1 MLHELIKNYIQ
12 GYYDMKLITDN
23 FENNTKDKEYG
34 ITKMSTD
41 NEYIMSLR
49 KTTIIGFYKKRLN
62 FIMCIYINKETN
74 NIRCTATVK
83 TPSDKHIYN
92 KVLPSLLW
100 KLNNNNFTNVMIK
113 QNKLSGIYFYDNS
126 EDSYGYLKELE
137 ANILYNNDD
146 DESLKQI
153 ITFINI
159 IDLYNDV
166 IYDKLI
172 EKYKI

>member
-62 FIMCIYINKETN
+62 FIMCI
-74 NIRCTATVK
+74 
-83 TPSDKHIYN
+83 
-92 KVLPSLLW
+92 
-100 KLNNNNFTNVMIK
+100 
-113 QNKLSGIYFYDNS
+113 
-126 EDSYGYLKELE
+126 
-137 ANILYNNDD
+137 
-146 DESLKQI
+146 
-153 ITFINI
+153 
-159 IDLYNDV
+159 
-166 IYDKLI
+166 
-172 EKYKI
+172 